1 MLTLAIG
8 TAALFI
14 VLSVFNGLSGL
25 ITQVH
30 NAFDP
35 DLKVEPSKGKT
46 MVLTEEQYAKIKGIE
61 GVNNI
66 SEVLEDDAFLYYKE
80 EQRVVKVKGVP
91 DSYFEDNNLSEF
103 IIKGEG
109 TLGEARKPMAVLG
122 RGIQYD
128 LNISLKDEFNAIRI
142 WYPKRKAKS
151 IRDHNSF
158 NTLNIFP
165 GGVFEIERQYDDVY
179 TFVSLASAKRLFNY
193 EKEIS
198 ALEINL
204 KEGVKAKLVHEK
216 IQEILGTEFTV
227 LNSEEQHET
236 LYRAIKLE
244 RLIAIVIFVFI
255 LSIAVINIFLTLMM
269 IVINKKRDIAVLKA
283 TGASDRQI
291 FNIFFKEGLIIGVI
305 GSAIGLAFGITVCWL
320 QENYGFYGMDIQSS
334 ITESFPVKMEV
345 PDIFIT
351 ALITMG
357 VTALISLPPAIK
369 ASEIEFKGN

>member
-35 DLKVEPSKGKT
+35 DIKIEPSKGKV
-46 MVLTEEQYAKIKGIE
+46 MLLSEEAFNKIKGIE
-61 GVNNI
+61 GVENVN
-66 SEVLEDDAFLYYKE
+66 EVLEDDAFLYYKE
-80 EQRVVKVKGVP
+80 EQRVVKVKGVE
-91 DSYFEDNNLSEF
+91 DDYFEDNKLSEF

-109 TLGEARKPMAVLG
+109 TLGKGNKPMTVLG

-142 WYPKRKAKS
+142 WYPKRKARS

-179 TFVSLASAKRLFNY
+179 AFVSLASAKRLFNY
-193 EKEIS
+193 ESEIS
-198 ALEINL
+198 ALEVNL
-204 KEGVKAKLVHEK
+204 KEGIKPKDVQEK
-216 IQEILGTEFTV
+216 IQSIIGSDYTV

-244 RLIAIVIFVFI
+244 RFIAIVIFVFI

-269 IVINKKRDIAVLKA
+269 IVINKKRDIAILKA
-283 TGASDRQI
+283 TGVSNGQI
-291 FNIFFKEGLIIGVI
+291 FNIFLKEGLIIGVI
-305 GSAIGLAFGITVCWL
+305 GTAVGLTFGITVCWL
-320 QENYGFYGMDIQSS
+320 QETYGFYGMDIQSS
-334 ITESFPVKMEV
+334 ITESFPVKMETL
-345 PDIFIT
+345 DILIT
-351 ALITMG
+351 AVITMG
-357 VTALISLPPAIK
+357 VTTLISLPPAKK
-369 ASEIEFKGN
+369 ASEIEFKDN